1 MAVAR
6 KYKIRI
12 LERKMKVAIFVVIVV
27 NVILL
32 ATNEIRSS
40 VNYAHE

>member
-1 MAVAR
+1 
-6 KYKIRI
+6 
-12 LERKMKVAIFVVIVV
+12 MKVAIAVVIVV

-40 VNYAHE
+40 VKYSYEEQESGVLRT